1 VTISIQILT
10 ADDLDAADAV
20 LMAAYSSASRK
31 RELARYLALQP
42 DGWRLATLD
51 GVLAGVGGAIDYGA
65 FGYIGLVGV
74 DPAMQ
79 RCGVALGLMEH
90 LLAWLRER
98 GTAVALLD
106 ASPAGY
112 PLYERMGFTVDD
124 TVTFFTR
131 RSPAPPHETFHTD
144 GQEAHAAPDGLQ
156 AAVAVPGPFM
166 AGSVIN
172 ANLYNQTRYD
182 QTRTIVQPARRDDL
196 PALVAFDAP
205 RFGADRSALL
215 LTYLDECEGRAFV
228 AHGEAGRITG
238 FLFAPRLLGP
248 WMAATPEVAEAL
260 LVAALALPW
269 HGPVSVQAPAANA
282 HGEPLLGRY
291 GFAPDRTLRHMRLGG
306 RPQPARRTQMYGQA
320 SFALG

>member
-1 VTISIQILT
+1 VTISIRTLT

-20 LMAAYSSASRK
+20 LMAAYSSPSRK

-51 GVLAGVGGAIDYGA
+51 GVPAGAGGAIDYGA

-74 DPAMQ
+74 HPAMQ
-79 RCGVALGLMEH
+79 QRGVALGVMEH
-90 LLAWLRER
+90 LLAWLHKR
-98 GTAVALLD
+98 GTQVALLD

-112 PLYERMGFTVDD
+112 PLYERMGFAVDD

-131 RSPAPPHETFHTD
+131 RSPAPP
-144 GQEAHAAPDGLQ
+144 APP
-156 AAVAVPGPFM
+156 APPASPH
-166 AGSVIN
+166 
-172 ANLYNQTRYD
+172 
-182 QTRTIVQPARRDDL
+182 QTRTIVRSAHRDDL
-196 PALVAFDAP
+196 PALAAFDIP
-205 RFGADRSALL
+205 RFGADRSAVLAA
-215 LTYLDECEGRAFV
+215 YLDESEGRSFLV
-228 AHGEAGRITG
+228 HDEVDHVTG

-269 HGPVSVQAPAANA
+269 HGPVSVQAPAANSHA
-282 HGEPLLGRY
+282 EPLLRRY

-306 RPQPARRTQMYGQA
+306 YAQLARRMQMYGQA